1 MKTISRIAYSNDKKN
16 KTRSILIMM
25 SICLTTML
33 LVIISTVG
41 NGVIHL
47 QKSQAA
53 GSYGSNYGLFIAADG
68 TQLKEVERRAEISDI
83 GIMCTEGILKGN
95 ENGGFVSADETVR
108 KMLAADGTQLKEV
121 ERRAEISDI
130 GIMCTE
136 GILKGNEN
144 GGFVSADETVR
155 KMLPYNQEYV
165 LKEGTYPEKAQ
176 EIAAGRAFFDAVG
189 YHDVKVG
196 DTVTLEYRSGMQS
209 EYAPVEFTVSG
220 ILYDRDEYTI
230 EASYVVF
237 GSQDFYNERVAEGDR
252 QYNIY
257 FTLSDSANVSM
268 NNVAPVIKE
277 MASYVVFGSQD
288 FYNERVAEGDRQYNI
303 YFTLSD
309 SANVSMNNVAPV
321 IKEIADSCGIDQ
333 KNVII
338 NDLYLQWVLQP
349 SYEMIVVCGT
359 LILGIVLF
367 SVVVI
372 YNIFQVGIA
381 QKVQEYGKIKALGA
395 TRKQMKQLIFRE
407 GILLAVPSIPL
418 GLLFGFLI
426 AKVSFNWLVEQGNLV
441 SSGIKNHQV
450 PLFSLTIMLICI
462 FVSFLTVVLALRK
475 PMKIVSRISPIE
487 ATRYLDGSKTQKQ
500 GRRKGRKDVT
510 VFSMAMANVTGNPKR
525 TIATISPIEAT
536 RYLDGSKTQKQGRRK
551 GRKDV
556 TVFSMAMANVTG
568 NPKRTI
574 ATILTMGLSCVLF
587 VIISNYVGNIDTEQD
602 VTVFSMAM
610 ANVTG
615 NPKRTIATI
624 LTMGLSCV
632 LFVIISNY
640 VGNIDTEHEAR
651 IAINHGQFELQLD
664 YSQNYDE
671 AYSENNL
678 DTILQ
683 NNPLND
689 SLIKEI
695 KSIPGV
701 TDVLTREIVSADLN
715 GTKFPVA
722 IVNQE
727 DFEMMRGDGDIGS
740 MDYAQAVKN
749 GDVFFGWSMWMEADG
764 YSAGAPITFNFDNG
778 SGTYTYHGKIAGS
791 FVSADTY
798 LVIPE
803 EVYRSVNP
811 KGTSY
816 GYLWVDCAKKDVAS
830 VEQSLND
837 LLSDTSHIKL
847 NTYHAE
853 LQTAEYAS
861 RMMKLGCYLFMA
873 IVGLIGFMNLANTM
887 IINIT
892 TKKQEYGVLQAVGMT
907 NKQLNLS
914 LQIQGLIFTVGTICV
929 ALAAGLPLGY
939 ALFSYAKHNGIFGM
953 NVYHVPLIP
962 ILVMILLVG
971 ILQIVLSCVLS
982 SNLKKETLVERIR
995 YQG

>member
-1 MKTISRIAYSNDKKN
+1 MKTISRIAYSNDKRN
-16 KTRSILIMM
+16 RTRSILIMM
-25 SICLTTML
+25 AICLTTML

-41 NGVIHL
+41 NGVIRL

-53 GSYGSNYGLFIAADG
+53 SSYGSNYGLFI
-68 TQLKEVERRAEISDI
+68 
-83 GIMCTEGILKGN
+83 
-95 ENGGFVSADETVR
+95 
-108 KMLAADGTQLKEV
+108 AADGTQLKEV

-165 LKEGTYPEKAQ
+165 LKEGTYPEKSQ
-176 EIAAGRAFFDAVG
+176 EIAAGRAFFDAEG

-237 GSQDFYNERVAEGDR
+237 GSQDFYNER
-252 QYNIY
+252 I
-257 FTLSDSANVSM
+257 
-268 NNVAPVIKE
+268 
-277 MASYVVFGSQD
+277 
-288 FYNERVAEGDRQYNI
+288 AEGDRQYNI

-349 SYEMIVVCGT
+349 SYEMIVLCGT

-487 ATRYLDGSKTQKQ
+487 AIRYLDGSKTQKQ
-500 GRRKGRKDVT
+500 GRRKGRK
-510 VFSMAMANVTGNPKR
+510 
-525 TIATISPIEAT
+525 
-536 RYLDGSKTQKQGRRK
+536 
-551 GRKDV
+551 
-556 TVFSMAMANVTG
+556 
-568 NPKRTI
+568 
-574 ATILTMGLSCVLF
+574 
-587 VIISNYVGNIDTEQD
+587 D

-664 YSQNYDE
+664 YSAEYDE
-671 AYSENNL
+671 RYPENNL
-678 DTILQ
+678 DTILTDD
-683 NNPLND
+683 PLND
-689 SLIKEI
+689 SLIEEI

-701 TDVLTREIVSADLN
+701 TDVMTREIVYVNLN
-715 GTKFPVA
+715 GTRYPA
-722 IVNQE
+722 DIVSKN
-727 DFEMMRGDGDIGS
+727 DFDFMRQDGDIGS
-740 MDYAQAVKN
+740 MDYDQAVKN
-749 GDVFFGWSMWMEADG
+749 GEIFFGWSTWMEQDG
-764 YSAGAPITFNFDNG
+764 YAPGESIAFDFENG
-778 SGTYTYHGKIAGS
+778 SGTYTYQGKIAGS

-803 EVYRSVNP
+803 GVYRSMNP
-811 KGTSY
+811 RGTAY
-816 GYLWVDCAKKDVAS
+816 GYLWVDCDKKDVAF
-830 VEQSLND
+830 VEQNLNT
-837 LLSDTSHIKL
+837 LISNTSHIKMD
-847 NTYHAE
+847 TYHAQ
-853 LQTAEYAS
+853 LQSAEFSA
-861 RMMKLGCYLFMA
+861 RTMKLGCYLFMA
-873 IVGLIGFMNLANTM
+873 VVGFIGFMNMANTM
-887 IINIT
+887 IMNIT

-907 NKQLNLS
+907 NKQLNLC
-914 LQIQGLIFTVGTICV
+914 LQLQGLIFTVGTICV
-929 ALAAGLPLGY
+929 ALVVGLPLGY
-939 ALFSYAKHNGIFGM
+939 VLFAYAKHNGIFGM
-953 NVYHVPLIP
+953 NVYHVPITP
-962 ILVMILLVG
+962 ILAMILLVSL
-971 ILQIVLSCVLS
+971 LQIVLSCVLS

>member
-1 MKTISRIAYSNDKKN
+1 
-16 KTRSILIMM
+16 MM
-25 SICLTTML
+25 AICLTTML

-53 GSYGSNYGLFIAADG
+53 GSYGSNYGLFVSADG
-68 TQLKEVERRAEISDI
+68 SQLKEVNRRAEIDAT
-83 GIMCTEGILKGN
+83 GTMCTEGIIKGN
-95 ENGGFVSADETVR
+95 EKGGFVCMDET
-108 KMLAADGTQLKEV
+108 A
-121 ERRAEISDI
+121 
-130 GIMCTE
+130 
-136 GILKGNEN
+136 
-144 GGFVSADETVR
+144 R
-155 KMLPYNQEYV
+155 KMLPYNKEYE
-165 LKEGTYPEKAQ
+165 LKEGKYPEKMQ
-176 EIAAGRAFFDAVG
+176 EIAAGRAFFRAMG
-189 YHDVKVG
+189 YGDVKIG
-196 DTVTLEYRSGMQS
+196 DTVTLDYRAGMQS
-209 EYAPVEFTVSG
+209 EYKPEEFVVSG

-230 EASYVVF
+230 E
-237 GSQDFYNERVAEGDR
+237 
-252 QYNIY
+252 
-257 FTLSDSANVSM
+257 
-268 NNVAPVIKE
+268 
-277 MASYVVFGSQD
+277 ASYVVFGSQD

-525 TIATISPIEAT
+525 TIATI
-536 RYLDGSKTQKQGRRK
+536 
-551 GRKDV
+551 
-556 TVFSMAMANVTG
+556 
-568 NPKRTI
+568 
-574 ATILTMGLSCVLF
+574 
-587 VIISNYVGNIDTEQD
+587 
-602 VTVFSMAM
+602 
-610 ANVTG
+610 
-615 NPKRTIATI
+615 

-671 AYSENNL
+671 AYPENNL
-678 DTILQ
+678 DTILTD
-683 NNPLND
+683 NPLND
-689 SLIKEI
+689 SLIEEI

-701 TDVLTREIVSADLN
+701 TDVMTREIVSVNLN
-715 GTKFPVA
+715 GTRFPA
-722 IVNQE
+722 DIVSKN
-727 DFEMMRGDGDIGS
+727 DFDFMRQDGDIGS
-740 MDYAQAVKN
+740 MDYDQAVKN
-749 GDVFFGWSMWMEADG
+749 GEIFFGWSTWMEQDG
-764 YSAGAPITFNFDNG
+764 YAPGESIAFDFENG
-778 SGTYTYHGKIAGS
+778 SETYTYQGKIAGS

-803 EVYRSVNP
+803 GVYRSMNP
-811 KGTSY
+811 RGTAY
-816 GYLWVDCAKKDVAS
+816 GYLWVDCDKKDVAS
-830 VEQSLND
+830 VEQNLNT
-837 LLSDTSHIKL
+837 LISNTSHIKMD
-847 NTYHAE
+847 TYHAQ
-853 LQTAEYAS
+853 LQSAEFAS
-861 RMMKLGCYLFMA
+861 SMMKLGCYLFMA

-907 NKQLNLS
+907 NKQLNLC

>member
-1 MKTISRIAYSNDKKN
+1 MKTISRIAYSNDKRN
-16 KTRSILIMM
+16 RTRSILIMM
-25 SICLTTML
+25 AICLTTML

-41 NGVIHL
+41 NGVIRL

-53 GSYGSNYGLFIAADG
+53 SSYGSNYGLFIA
-68 TQLKEVERRAEISDI
+68 T
-83 GIMCTEGILKGN
+83 
-95 ENGGFVSADETVR
+95 
-108 KMLAADGTQLKEV
+108 DGTQLKEV

-165 LKEGTYPEKAQ
+165 LKEGTYPEKVQ

-196 DTVTLEYRSGMQS
+196 DTVTLGYRSGMQS
-209 EYAPVEFTVSG
+209 EYAPVEFIVSG

-230 EASYVVF
+230 
-237 GSQDFYNERVAEGDR
+237 N
-252 QYNIY
+252 
-257 FTLSDSANVSM
+257 
-268 NNVAPVIKE
+268 
-277 MASYVVFGSQD
+277 ASYVVFGSQD

-525 TIATISPIEAT
+525 TIATI
-536 RYLDGSKTQKQGRRK
+536 
-551 GRKDV
+551 
-556 TVFSMAMANVTG
+556 
-568 NPKRTI
+568 
-574 ATILTMGLSCVLF
+574 
-587 VIISNYVGNIDTEQD
+587 
-602 VTVFSMAM
+602 
-610 ANVTG
+610 
-615 NPKRTIATI
+615 

-689 SLIKEI
+689 SMIEEI

-701 TDVLTREIVSADLN
+701 TDVMTREIVYVNLN
-715 GTKFPVA
+715 GTRYPA
-722 IVNQE
+722 DIVSKN
-727 DFEMMRGDGDIGS
+727 DFDFMRQDGDIGS
-740 MDYAQAVKN
+740 MDYDQAVKN
-749 GDVFFGWSMWMEADG
+749 GEIFFGWSAWMEQDG
-764 YSAGAPITFNFDNG
+764 YAPGESIAFDFENG
-778 SGTYTYHGKIAGS
+778 SETCTYQGKIAGS

-803 EVYRSVNP
+803 GVYRSMNP
-811 KGTSY
+811 RGTAY
-816 GYLWVDCAKKDVAS
+816 GYLWVDCDKKDVAS
-830 VEQSLND
+830 VEQSLNT
-837 LLSDTSHIKL
+837 LISNTSHIKMD
-847 NTYHAE
+847 TYHAQ
-853 LQTAEYAS
+853 LQSAEYAS

-907 NKQLNLS
+907 NKQLNLC

>member
-1 MKTISRIAYSNDKKN
+1 MKTISRIAYSNDKRN
-16 KTRSILIMM
+16 RTRSILIMM
-25 SICLTTML
+25 AICLTTML

-53 GSYGSNYGLFIAADG
+53 SSYGSNYGLFIAADG

-95 ENGGFVSADETVR
+95 ENGGFVCMDKTA
-108 KMLAADGTQLKEV
+108 
-121 ERRAEISDI
+121 
-130 GIMCTE
+130 
-136 GILKGNEN
+136 
-144 GGFVSADETVR
+144 R
-155 KMLPYNQEYV
+155 KMLPYNKEYE
-165 LKEGTYPEKAQ
+165 LKEGKYPEKMQ
-176 EIAAGRAFFDAVG
+176 EIASGRAFFRAMG
-189 YHDVKVG
+189 YGDVKIG
-196 DTVTLEYRSGMQS
+196 DTVTLDYRAGMQS
-209 EYAPVEFTVSG
+209 EYKPEEFVVSG

-230 EASYVVF
+230 E
-237 GSQDFYNERVAEGDR
+237 
-252 QYNIY
+252 
-257 FTLSDSANVSM
+257 
-268 NNVAPVIKE
+268 
-277 MASYVVFGSQD
+277 ASYVVFGSQD

-525 TIATISPIEAT
+525 TIATI
-536 RYLDGSKTQKQGRRK
+536 
-551 GRKDV
+551 
-556 TVFSMAMANVTG
+556 
-568 NPKRTI
+568 
-574 ATILTMGLSCVLF
+574 LTMGLSCVLF
-587 VIISNYVGNIDTEQD
+587 VT
-602 VTVFSMAM
+602 
-610 ANVTG
+610 
-615 NPKRTIATI
+615 
-624 LTMGLSCV
+624 
-632 LFVIISNY
+632 ISNY

-651 IAINHGQFELQLD
+651 LSVNHGQFELQLD
-664 YSQNYDE
+664 YSSEYDE
-671 AYSENNL
+671 RYPENNL
-678 DTILQ
+678 DTILTD
-683 NNPLND
+683 NPLND
-689 SLIKEI
+689 SLIEEI

-701 TDVLTREIVSADLN
+701 TDVMTREIVSVNLN
-715 GTKFPVA
+715 GTRFPAAV
-722 IVNQE
+722 VSKK
-727 DFEMMRGDGDIGS
+727 DFDFMRQDGDIGS
-740 MDYAQAVKN
+740 MDYDQAVKN
-749 GDVFFGWSMWMEADG
+749 GDIFFGWSAWMEQDG
-764 YSAGAPITFNFDNG
+764 YAPGESIAFDFENG
-778 SGTYTYHGKIAGS
+778 SETYTYQGKIAGS

-803 EVYRSVNP
+803 GVYRSMNP
-811 KGTSY
+811 RGTAY
-816 GYLWVDCAKKDVAS
+816 GYLWVDCDKKDVAS
-830 VEQSLND
+830 VEQSLNT
-837 LLSDTSHIKL
+837 LISNTSHIKMD
-847 NTYHAE
+847 TYHAQ
-853 LQTAEYAS
+853 LQSAEYAS

-907 NKQLNLS
+907 NKQLNLC

>member
-1 MKTISRIAYSNDKKN
+1 MKTISRIAYSNDKRN
-16 KTRSILIMM
+16 RTRSILIMM
-25 SICLTTML
+25 AICLTTML

-53 GSYGSNYGLFIAADG
+53 GSYGSNYGLFVSADG
-68 TQLKEVERRAEISDI
+68 SQLKEVNRHAEIDAT
-83 GIMCTEGILKGN
+83 GTMCTEGIIKGN
-95 ENGGFVSADETVR
+95 EKGGFVCMDET
-108 KMLAADGTQLKEV
+108 A
-121 ERRAEISDI
+121 
-130 GIMCTE
+130 
-136 GILKGNEN
+136 
-144 GGFVSADETVR
+144 R
-155 KMLPYNQEYV
+155 KMLPYNKEYE
-165 LKEGTYPEKAQ
+165 LKEGKYPEKMQ
-176 EIAAGRAFFDAVG
+176 EIAAGRAFFRAMG
-189 YHDVKVG
+189 YGDVKIG
-196 DTVTLEYRSGMQS
+196 DTVTLDYRAGMQS
-209 EYAPVEFTVSG
+209 EYKPEEFIVSG

-230 EASYVVF
+230 E
-237 GSQDFYNERVAEGDR
+237 
-252 QYNIY
+252 
-257 FTLSDSANVSM
+257 
-268 NNVAPVIKE
+268 
-277 MASYVVFGSQD
+277 ASYVVFGSQD

-500 GRRKGRKDVT
+500 
-510 VFSMAMANVTGNPKR
+510 S
-525 TIATISPIEAT
+525 
-536 RYLDGSKTQKQGRRK
+536 RRK

-574 ATILTMGLSCVLF
+574 ATILTMGLC
-587 VIISNYVGNIDTEQD
+587 
-602 VTVFSMAM
+602 
-610 ANVTG
+610 
-615 NPKRTIATI
+615 
-624 LTMGLSCV
+624 CV

-640 VGNIDTEHEAR
+640 VGNIDTEHEVR

-689 SLIKEI
+689 SMIEEI

-701 TDVLTREIVSADLN
+701 TDVMTREIVSVNLN
-715 GTKFPVA
+715 GTRYPA
-722 IVNQE
+722 DIVSKN
-727 DFEMMRGDGDIGS
+727 DFDFMRQDGDIGS
-740 MDYAQAVKN
+740 MDYDQAVKN
-749 GDVFFGWSMWMEADG
+749 GEIFFGWSEWMEQDG
-764 YSAGAPITFNFDNG
+764 YAPGESIAFDFENG
-778 SGTYTYHGKIAGS
+778 SETYTYQGKIAGS

-803 EVYRSVNP
+803 GVYRSINP
-811 KGTSY
+811 RGTAY
-816 GYLWVDCAKKDVAS
+816 GYLWVDCDKKDVAS
-830 VEQSLND
+830 VEQSLNT
-837 LLSDTSHIKL
+837 LISNTSHIKMD
-847 NTYHAE
+847 TYHAQ
-853 LQTAEYAS
+853 LQSAEYAS

-914 LQIQGLIFTVGTICV
+914 LQIQGLIFTIGTICV

>member
-1 MKTISRIAYSNDKKN
+1 MKTISRIGYSNDKRN
-16 KTRSILIMM
+16 RTRSILIMM
-25 SICLTTML
+25 AICLTTML

-53 GSYGSNYGLFIAADG
+53 SSYGSNYGLLIAADG

-95 ENGGFVSADETVR
+95 ENGGFVCMDKTA
-108 KMLAADGTQLKEV
+108 
-121 ERRAEISDI
+121 
-130 GIMCTE
+130 
-136 GILKGNEN
+136 
-144 GGFVSADETVR
+144 R
-155 KMLPYNQEYV
+155 KMLPYNKEYE
-165 LKEGTYPEKAQ
+165 LKEGKYPEKMQ
-176 EIAAGRAFFDAVG
+176 EIAAGRAFFRAMG
-189 YHDVKVG
+189 YGDVKIG
-196 DTVTLEYRSGMQS
+196 DTVTLDYRAGMQS
-209 EYAPVEFTVSG
+209 EYKLEEFVVSG

-230 EASYVVF
+230 E
-237 GSQDFYNERVAEGDR
+237 
-252 QYNIY
+252 
-257 FTLSDSANVSM
+257 
-268 NNVAPVIKE
+268 
-277 MASYVVFGSQD
+277 ASYVVFGSQD

-359 LILGIVLF
+359 LVLGIVLF

-450 PLFSLTIMLICI
+450 PLFSLTIMFICI

-525 TIATISPIEAT
+525 TIATI
-536 RYLDGSKTQKQGRRK
+536 
-551 GRKDV
+551 
-556 TVFSMAMANVTG
+556 
-568 NPKRTI
+568 
-574 ATILTMGLSCVLF
+574 
-587 VIISNYVGNIDTEQD
+587 
-602 VTVFSMAM
+602 
-610 ANVTG
+610 
-615 NPKRTIATI
+615 

-671 AYSENNL
+671 TYPENNL
-678 DTILQ
+678 DTILTD
-683 NNPLND
+683 NPLND
-689 SLIKEI
+689 LLIEEI

-701 TDVLTREIVSADLN
+701 TDVMTREIVSVNLN
-715 GTKFPVA
+715 GTRFPAAV
-722 IVNQE
+722 VSKK
-727 DFEMMRGDGDIGS
+727 DFDFMRQDGDIGS
-740 MDYAQAVKN
+740 MDYDQAVKN
-749 GDVFFGWSMWMEADG
+749 GDIFFGWSAWMEQDG
-764 YSAGAPITFNFDNG
+764 YAPGESIAFDFENG
-778 SGTYTYHGKIAGS
+778 SETYTYQGKIAGS

-803 EVYRSVNP
+803 GVYRSMNP
-811 KGTSY
+811 RGTAY
-816 GYLWVDCAKKDVAS
+816 GYLWVDCDKKDVVS
-830 VEQSLND
+830 VEQSLNT
-837 LLSDTSHIKL
+837 LISNTSHIKMD
-847 NTYHAE
+847 TYHAQ
-853 LQTAEYAS
+853 LQSAEYAS

-907 NKQLNLS
+907 NKQLNLC

>member
-1 MKTISRIAYSNDKKN
+1 
-16 KTRSILIMM
+16 MM
-25 SICLTTML
+25 AICLTTML

-53 GSYGSNYGLFIAADG
+53 SSYGSNYGLFIAADG

-95 ENGGFVSADETVR
+95 ENGGFVCMDKTA
-108 KMLAADGTQLKEV
+108 
-121 ERRAEISDI
+121 
-130 GIMCTE
+130 
-136 GILKGNEN
+136 
-144 GGFVSADETVR
+144 R
-155 KMLPYNQEYV
+155 KMLPYNKEYE
-165 LKEGTYPEKAQ
+165 LKEGKYPEKMQ
-176 EIAAGRAFFDAVG
+176 EIAAGRAFFRAMG
-189 YHDVKVG
+189 YGDVKIG
-196 DTVTLEYRSGMQS
+196 DTVTLDYRAGMQS
-209 EYAPVEFTVSG
+209 EYKPEEFVVSG

-237 GSQDFYNERVAEGDR
+237 GSQDFYNERVTVGDR

-257 FTLSDSANVSM
+257 FA
-268 NNVAPVIKE
+268 
-277 MASYVVFGSQD
+277 
-288 FYNERVAEGDRQYNI
+288 
-303 YFTLSD
+303 LSD

-321 IKEIADSCGIDQ
+321 IKEITDSCGIDQ

-525 TIATISPIEAT
+525 TIATI
-536 RYLDGSKTQKQGRRK
+536 
-551 GRKDV
+551 
-556 TVFSMAMANVTG
+556 
-568 NPKRTI
+568 
-574 ATILTMGLSCVLF
+574 
-587 VIISNYVGNIDTEQD
+587 
-602 VTVFSMAM
+602 
-610 ANVTG
+610 
-615 NPKRTIATI
+615 

-671 AYSENNL
+671 AYPENNL
-678 DTILQ
+678 DTILTD
-683 NNPLND
+683 NPLND
-689 SLIKEI
+689 SLIEEI

-701 TDVLTREIVSADLN
+701 TDVMTREIVSVNLN
-715 GTKFPVA
+715 GTRFPAAV
-722 IVNQE
+722 VNKK
-727 DFEMMRGDGDIGS
+727 DFDFMRQDGDIGS
-740 MDYAQAVKN
+740 MDYDQAVKN
-749 GDVFFGWSMWMEADG
+749 GDIFFGWSAWMEQDG
-764 YSAGAPITFNFDNG
+764 YAPGESIAFDFENG
-778 SGTYTYHGKIAGS
+778 SETYTYQGKIAGS

-803 EVYRSVNP
+803 GVYRSMNP
-811 KGTSY
+811 RGTAY
-816 GYLWVDCAKKDVAS
+816 GYLWVDCDKKDVAS
-830 VEQSLND
+830 VEQSLNT
-837 LLSDTSHIKL
+837 LISNTSHIKMD
-847 NTYHAE
+847 TYHAQ
-853 LQTAEYAS
+853 LQSAEYAS

-907 NKQLNLS
+907 NKQLNLC

>member
-1 MKTISRIAYSNDKKN
+1 
-16 KTRSILIMM
+16 MM
-25 SICLTTML
+25 AICLTTML

-53 GSYGSNYGLFIAADG
+53 GSYGSNYGLFVSADG
-68 TQLKEVERRAEISDI
+68 SQLKEVNRRAEIDAT
-83 GIMCTEGILKGN
+83 GTMCTEGIIKGN
-95 ENGGFVSADETVR
+95 EKGGFVCMDET
-108 KMLAADGTQLKEV
+108 A
-121 ERRAEISDI
+121 
-130 GIMCTE
+130 
-136 GILKGNEN
+136 
-144 GGFVSADETVR
+144 R
-155 KMLPYNQEYV
+155 KMLPYNKEYE
-165 LKEGTYPEKAQ
+165 LKEGKYPEKMQ
-176 EIAAGRAFFDAVG
+176 EIAAGRAFFSEMG
-189 YHDVKVG
+189 YDDVKVG
-196 DTVTLEYRSGMQS
+196 DTVTLDYRAGMQS
-209 EYAPVEFTVSG
+209 EYKPEEFVVSG

-230 EASYVVF
+230 EASYVAF
-237 GSQDFYNERVAEGDR
+237 GSQEFYDEHVAENDR

-257 FTLSDSANVSM
+257 FTLNDSANVSM
-268 NNVAPVIKE
+268 NNIDSVIK
-277 MASYVVFGSQD
+277 Q
-288 FYNERVAEGDRQYNI
+288 
-303 YFTLSD
+303 
-309 SANVSMNNVAPV
+309 
-321 IKEIADSCGIDQ
+321 IAAACGIEE
-333 KNVII
+333 KNVIV

-349 SYEMIVVCGT
+349 SYETIAVCGV
-359 LILGIVLF
+359 LILAIVLF

-381 QKVQEYGKIKALGA
+381 NKIHEYGKIKALGA
-395 TRKQMKQLIFRE
+395 TKKQMKQLIFRE
-407 GILLAVPSIPL
+407 GIFLTFFSIPV

-426 AKVSFNWLVEQGNLV
+426 AKCGFNWLVEQGNLV
-441 SSGIKNHQV
+441 STGTGSMGVQNQQV

-525 TIATISPIEAT
+525 TIATI
-536 RYLDGSKTQKQGRRK
+536 
-551 GRKDV
+551 
-556 TVFSMAMANVTG
+556 
-568 NPKRTI
+568 
-574 ATILTMGLSCVLF
+574 
-587 VIISNYVGNIDTEQD
+587 
-602 VTVFSMAM
+602 
-610 ANVTG
+610 
-615 NPKRTIATI
+615 

-671 AYSENNL
+671 AYPENNL

-683 NNPLND
+683 NNPLDD

-803 EVYRSVNP
+803 EIYRSMNP
-811 KGTSY
+811 RGTAY
-816 GYLWVDCAKKDVAS
+816 GYLWVDCDKKDVAS
-830 VEQSLND
+830 VEQSLNT
-837 LLSDTSHIKL
+837 LISNTSHIKMD
-847 NTYHAE
+847 TYHAQ
-853 LQTAEYAS
+853 LQSAEYAS

>member
-41 NGVIHL
+41 NGMIRL

-53 GSYGSNYGLFIAADG
+53 GSYGSNYGLFVAADAS
-68 TQLKEVERRAEISDI
+68 QLKEVSRRAEIDAI
-83 GIMCTEGILKGN
+83 GIMCTEGIIKGN
-95 ENGGFVSADETVR
+95 ENGGFVCMDET
-108 KMLAADGTQLKEV
+108 A
-121 ERRAEISDI
+121 
-130 GIMCTE
+130 
-136 GILKGNEN
+136 
-144 GGFVSADETVR
+144 R
-155 KMLPYNQEYV
+155 KMLPYNKEYE
-165 LKEGTYPEKAQ
+165 LKEGKYPVGTQ
-176 EIAAGRAFFDAVG
+176 EIAAGRAFFSEMG
-189 YHDVKVG
+189 YDDVKVG
-196 DTVTLEYRSGMQS
+196 DTVTLDYRAGMQS
-209 EYAPVEFTVSG
+209 EYKPEEFVVSG

-230 EASYVVF
+230 E
-237 GSQDFYNERVAEGDR
+237 
-252 QYNIY
+252 
-257 FTLSDSANVSM
+257 
-268 NNVAPVIKE
+268 
-277 MASYVVFGSQD
+277 ASYVVFGSQD

-441 SSGIKNHQV
+441 SPGIKNHQV

-525 TIATISPIEAT
+525 TIATI
-536 RYLDGSKTQKQGRRK
+536 
-551 GRKDV
+551 
-556 TVFSMAMANVTG
+556 
-568 NPKRTI
+568 
-574 ATILTMGLSCVLF
+574 
-587 VIISNYVGNIDTEQD
+587 
-602 VTVFSMAM
+602 
-610 ANVTG
+610 
-615 NPKRTIATI
+615 

-664 YSQNYDE
+664 YSRNYDE
-671 AYSENNL
+671 AYPENNL
-678 DTILQ
+678 DTILTD
-683 NNPLND
+683 NPLND
-689 SLIKEI
+689 SMIEEI

-701 TDVLTREIVSADLN
+701 TDVMTREIVSVNLN
-715 GTKFPVA
+715 GTRFPAA
-722 IVNQE
+722 IVSKN
-727 DFEMMRGDGDIGS
+727 DFDFMRQDGDIGS
-740 MDYAQAVKN
+740 MDYDQAVKN
-749 GDVFFGWSMWMEADG
+749 GEIFFGWSAWMEQDG
-764 YSAGAPITFNFDNG
+764 YAPGESIAFDFENG
-778 SGTYTYHGKIAGS
+778 SGTYTYQGKIAGS

-803 EVYRSVNP
+803 GVYRSMNP
-811 KGTSY
+811 RGTAY
-816 GYLWVDCAKKDVAS
+816 GYLWVDCDKKDVAS
-830 VEQSLND
+830 VEQSLNT
-837 LLSDTSHIKL
+837 LISNTSHIKMD
-847 NTYHAE
+847 TYHAQ
-853 LQTAEYAS
+853 LQSAEYAS

>member
-1 MKTISRIAYSNDKKN
+1 MKTISRIAYSNDKRN
-16 KTRSILIMM
+16 RTRSILIMM
-25 SICLTTML
+25 AICLTTML

-41 NGVIHL
+41 NGVIRL

-53 GSYGSNYGLFIAADG
+53 SSYGSNYGLFIAADG

-95 ENGGFVSADETVR
+95 ENGGFVCMDKTA
-108 KMLAADGTQLKEV
+108 
-121 ERRAEISDI
+121 
-130 GIMCTE
+130 
-136 GILKGNEN
+136 
-144 GGFVSADETVR
+144 R
-155 KMLPYNQEYV
+155 KMLPYNKEYE
-165 LKEGTYPEKAQ
+165 LKEGKYPEKMQ
-176 EIAAGRAFFDAVG
+176 EIAAGRAFFRAMG
-189 YHDVKVG
+189 YGDVKIG
-196 DTVTLEYRSGMQS
+196 DTVTLDYRAGMQS
-209 EYAPVEFTVSG
+209 EYKPEEFVVSG

-257 FTLSDSANVSM
+257 FTLD
-268 NNVAPVIKE
+268 
-277 MASYVVFGSQD
+277 
-288 FYNERVAEGDRQYNI
+288 
-303 YFTLSD
+303 D

-349 SYEMIVVCGT
+349 SYEMIMVCGT

-525 TIATISPIEAT
+525 TIATI
-536 RYLDGSKTQKQGRRK
+536 
-551 GRKDV
+551 
-556 TVFSMAMANVTG
+556 
-568 NPKRTI
+568 
-574 ATILTMGLSCVLF
+574 
-587 VIISNYVGNIDTEQD
+587 
-602 VTVFSMAM
+602 
-610 ANVTG
+610 
-615 NPKRTIATI
+615 

-671 AYSENNL
+671 AYPENNL
-678 DTILQ
+678 DTILTD
-683 NNPLND
+683 NPLND
-689 SLIKEI
+689 SLIEEI

-701 TDVLTREIVSADLN
+701 TDVMTREIVSVNLN
-715 GTKFPVA
+715 GTRFPAAV
-722 IVNQE
+722 VSKK
-727 DFEMMRGDGDIGS
+727 DFDFMRQDGDIGS
-740 MDYAQAVKN
+740 MDYDQAVKN
-749 GDVFFGWSMWMEADG
+749 GDIFFGWSAWMEQDG
-764 YSAGAPITFNFDNG
+764 YAPGESIVFDFKNG
-778 SGTYTYHGKIAGS
+778 SETYTYQGKIAGS

-803 EVYRSVNP
+803 GVYRSMNP
-811 KGTSY
+811 RGTAY
-816 GYLWVDCAKKDVAS
+816 GYLWVDCDKKDVAS
-830 VEQSLND
+830 VEQSLNT
-837 LLSDTSHIKL
+837 LISNTSHIKMD
-847 NTYHAE
+847 TYHAQ
-853 LQTAEYAS
+853 LQSAEYAS

-907 NKQLNLS
+907 NKQLNLC

>member
-1 MKTISRIAYSNDKKN
+1 MKTISRIAYSNDKRN
-16 KTRSILIMM
+16 RTRSILIMM
-25 SICLTTML
+25 AICLTTML

-53 GSYGSNYGLFIAADG
+53 GSYGSNYGLFVSADG
-68 TQLKEVERRAEISDI
+68 SQLKEVNRRAEIDAT
-83 GIMCTEGILKGN
+83 GTMCTEGIIKGN
-95 ENGGFVSADETVR
+95 EKGGFVCMDET
-108 KMLAADGTQLKEV
+108 A
-121 ERRAEISDI
+121 
-130 GIMCTE
+130 
-136 GILKGNEN
+136 
-144 GGFVSADETVR
+144 R
-155 KMLPYNQEYV
+155 KMLPYNKEYE
-165 LKEGTYPEKAQ
+165 LKEGKYPEKMQ
-176 EIAAGRAFFDAVG
+176 EIAAGRAFFRAMG
-189 YHDVKVG
+189 YGDVKIG
-196 DTVTLEYRSGMQS
+196 DTVTLDYRAGMQS
-209 EYAPVEFTVSG
+209 EYKPEEFVVSG

-230 EASYVVF
+230 EASYVAF
-237 GSQDFYNERVAEGDR
+237 GSQEFYDEHVAE
-252 QYNIY
+252 N
-257 FTLSDSANVSM
+257 
-268 NNVAPVIKE
+268 
-277 MASYVVFGSQD
+277 
-288 FYNERVAEGDRQYNI
+288 DRQYNI

-500 GRRKGRKDVT
+500 GRRKGKKDVT
-510 VFSMAMANVTGNPKR
+510 VF
-525 TIATISPIEAT
+525 
-536 RYLDGSKTQKQGRRK
+536 Y
-551 GRKDV
+551 
-556 TVFSMAMANVTG
+556 
-568 NPKRTI
+568 
-574 ATILTMGLSCVLF
+574 
-587 VIISNYVGNIDTEQD
+587 
-602 VTVFSMAM
+602 MAM

-671 AYSENNL
+671 AYPENNL
-678 DTILQ
+678 DTILTD
-683 NNPLND
+683 NPLND
-689 SLIKEI
+689 SMIEEI

-701 TDVLTREIVSADLN
+701 TDVMTREIVSVNLN
-715 GTKFPVA
+715 GTRFPA
-722 IVNQE
+722 DIVSKN
-727 DFEMMRGDGDIGS
+727 DFDFMRQDGDIGS
-740 MDYAQAVKN
+740 MDYDQAVKN
-749 GDVFFGWSMWMEADG
+749 GEIFFGWSAWMEQDG
-764 YSAGAPITFNFDNG
+764 YAPGESIVFDFENG
-778 SGTYTYHGKIAGS
+778 SETYTYQGKIAGS

-803 EVYRSVNP
+803 GVYRSMNP
-811 KGTSY
+811 RGTAY
-816 GYLWVDCAKKDVAS
+816 GYLWVDCDKKDVAS
-830 VEQSLND
+830 VEQSLNT
-837 LLSDTSHIKL
+837 LISNTSHIKMD
-847 NTYHAE
+847 TYHAQ
-853 LQTAEYAS
+853 LQSAEYAS

-887 IINIT
+887 IMNIT
-892 TKKQEYGVLQAVGMT
+892 TKKQEYGILQAVGMT
-907 NKQLNLS
+907 NKQLKLC
-914 LQIQGLIFTVGTICV
+914 LQLQGLIFTVGTICV
-929 ALAAGLPLGY
+929 ALIIGLPLGY

-953 NVYHVPLIP
+953 NVYHVPITP
-962 ILVMILLVG
+962 ILAMILLVSL
-971 ILQIVLSCVLS
+971 LQIVLSCVLS

>member
-1 MKTISRIAYSNDKKN
+1 MNTINRIAYSNDKRN
-16 KTRSILIMM
+16 RTRSILIMM
-25 SICLTTML
+25 AICMTTML

-41 NGVIHL
+41 NGVIRL

-53 GSYGSNYGLFIAADG
+53 SSYGSNYGLFIAADG

-95 ENGGFVSADETVR
+95 ENGS
-108 KMLAADGTQLKEV
+108 
-121 ERRAEISDI
+121 
-130 GIMCTE
+130 
-136 GILKGNEN
+136 
-144 GGFVSADETVR
+144 FVSADETVR

-165 LKEGTYPEKAQ
+165 LKEGTYPEKSQ
-176 EIAAGRAFFDAVG
+176 EIAAGRAFFDAEG

-230 EASYVVF
+230 DASYVVF
-237 GSQDFYNERVAEGDR
+237 GSQDFY
-252 QYNIY
+252 
-257 FTLSDSANVSM
+257 S
-268 NNVAPVIKE
+268 
-277 MASYVVFGSQD
+277 
-288 FYNERVAEGDRQYNI
+288 ERVAEGDRQYNI

-441 SSGIKNHQV
+441 SPGIKNHQV
-450 PLFSLTIMLICI
+450 PLFSLTIILICI

-487 ATRYLDGSKTQKQ
+487 ATRY
-500 GRRKGRKDVT
+500 
-510 VFSMAMANVTGNPKR
+510 
-525 TIATISPIEAT
+525 I
-536 RYLDGSKTQKQGRRK
+536 DGSKTQKQGRRK

-587 VIISNYVGNIDTEQD
+587 VIISNYVGNIDTE
-602 VTVFSMAM
+602 
-610 ANVTG
+610 
-615 NPKRTIATI
+615 
-624 LTMGLSCV
+624 
-632 LFVIISNY
+632 
-640 VGNIDTEHEAR
+640 HEAR
-651 IAINHGQFELQLD
+651 LSVNHGQFELQLD
-664 YSQNYDE
+664 YSAEYDE
-671 AYSENNL
+671 RYPENNL
-678 DTILQ
+678 DTILTDD
-683 NNPLND
+683 PLND
-689 SLIKEI
+689 SLIEEI

-701 TDVLTREIVSADLN
+701 TDVMTREIVYVNLN
-715 GTKFPVA
+715 GTRYPA
-722 IVNQE
+722 DIVSKN
-727 DFEMMRGDGDIGS
+727 DFDFMRLDGDIGS
-740 MDYAQAVKN
+740 MDYDQAVKN
-749 GDVFFGWSMWMEADG
+749 GEIFFGWSTWMEQDG
-764 YSAGAPITFNFDNG
+764 YAPGESIAFDFENG
-778 SGTYTYHGKIAGS
+778 SGTYTYQGKIAGS

-803 EVYRSVNP
+803 GVYRSMNP
-811 KGTSY
+811 RGTAY
-816 GYLWVDCAKKDVAS
+816 GYLWVDCDKKDVAS
-830 VEQSLND
+830 VEQNLNT
-837 LLSDTSHIKL
+837 LISNTSHIKMD
-847 NTYHAE
+847 TYHAQ
-853 LQTAEYAS
+853 LQSAEFSA
-861 RMMKLGCYLFMA
+861 RTMKLGCYLFMA
-873 IVGLIGFMNLANTM
+873 VVGFIGFMNMANTM
-887 IINIT
+887 IMNIT
-892 TKKQEYGVLQAVGMT
+892 TKKKEYGVLQAVGMT
-907 NKQLNLS
+907 NKQLNLC
-914 LQIQGLIFTVGTICV
+914 LQLQGLIFTVGTICV
-929 ALAAGLPLGY
+929 ALVVGLPLGY
-939 ALFSYAKHNGIFGM
+939 VLFAYAKHNGIFGM
-953 NVYHVPLIP
+953 NVYHVPITP
-962 ILVMILLVG
+962 ILAVILLVSL
-971 ILQIVLSCVLS
+971 LQIVLSCVLS

>member
-1 MKTISRIAYSNDKKN
+1 MRTISKIAFSNDKRN
-16 KTRSILIMM
+16 RTRSVLIMTA
-25 SICLTTML
+25 ICLTTML
-33 LVIISTVG
+33 LVIISTIG
-41 NGVIHL
+41 NGLILL
-47 QKSQAA
+47 QKDQAA
-53 GSYGSNYGLFIAADG
+53 SSYGSNYGLFI
-68 TQLKEVERRAEISDI
+68 
-83 GIMCTEGILKGN
+83 
-95 ENGGFVSADETVR
+95 
-108 KMLAADGTQLKEV
+108 AADGTQLKEV

-230 EASYVVF
+230 E
-237 GSQDFYNERVAEGDR
+237 
-252 QYNIY
+252 
-257 FTLSDSANVSM
+257 
-268 NNVAPVIKE
+268 
-277 MASYVVFGSQD
+277 ASYVVFGSQD

-500 GRRKGRKDVT
+500 GRRKGRKDV
-510 VFSMAMANVTGNPKR
+510 N
-525 TIATISPIEAT
+525 
-536 RYLDGSKTQKQGRRK
+536 
-551 GRKDV
+551 
-556 TVFSMAMANVTG
+556 
-568 NPKRTI
+568 
-574 ATILTMGLSCVLF
+574 
-587 VIISNYVGNIDTEQD
+587 
-602 VTVFSMAM
+602 VFSMAM

-722 IVNQE
+722 IVNHE

-749 GDVFFGWSMWMEADG
+749 GDVFFGWSMWMDADG

-816 GYLWVDCAKKDVAS
+816 GYLWVDCAKKDVAP
-830 VEQSLND
+830 LD
-837 LLSDTSHIKL
+837 
-847 NTYHAE
+847 
-853 LQTAEYAS
+853 
-861 RMMKLGCYLFMA
+861 
-873 IVGLIGFMNLANTM
+873 
-887 IINIT
+887 
-892 TKKQEYGVLQAVGMT
+892 TKKQIYALGFALYGLSEYHRATGDKEALEYAIYLFNDIEKYSFDPVKNGYCEALSREWGEIEDMRLSEKDANERKTMNTHLHILEPYTNLFRVWQDERLERQLRNLIDLFTDRILDMDTKHLQLFFDDDWNSKYQIVSYGHDIEASWLLHEAALVLGDKRLINRLEPIVIEIAEAASEGFLPEAGMIYETHAERAAIDADRHWWVQAETIVGYM
-907 NKQLNLS
+907 NLYQHFDDRLS
-914 LQIQGLIFTVGTICV
+914 LRRAAECWEFVKNHLIDWQGGEWFWSLCADGT
-929 ALAAGLPLGY
+929 LNRDEDKAGFWKCPY
-939 ALFSYAKHNGIFGM
+939 HNGRM
-953 NVYHVPLIP
+953 CME
-962 ILVMILLVG
+962 IL
-971 ILQIVLSCVLS
+971 
-982 SNLKKETLVERIR
+982 ERF
-995 YQG
+995 

>member
-1 MKTISRIAYSNDKKN
+1 MKTISRIAYSNDKRN
-16 KTRSILIMM
+16 RTRSILIMM
-25 SICLTTML
+25 AICLATML

-53 GSYGSNYGLFIAADG
+53 GSYGSNYGLFVSADG
-68 TQLKEVERRAEISDI
+68 SQLKEVNRRAEIDAT
-83 GIMCTEGILKGN
+83 GTMCTEGIIKGN
-95 ENGGFVSADETVR
+95 ENGGFVCMDET
-108 KMLAADGTQLKEV
+108 A
-121 ERRAEISDI
+121 
-130 GIMCTE
+130 
-136 GILKGNEN
+136 
-144 GGFVSADETVR
+144 R
-155 KMLPYNQEYV
+155 KMLPYNKEYE
-165 LKEGTYPEKAQ
+165 LKEGKYPGGTQ
-176 EIAAGRAFFDAVG
+176 EIAAGRAFFSEMG
-189 YHDVKVG
+189 YDDVKVG
-196 DTVTLEYRSGMQS
+196 DTVTLDYRAGMQS
-209 EYAPVEFTVSG
+209 EYKPEEFVVSG

-230 EASYVVF
+230 EASYVAF
-237 GSQDFYNERVAEGDR
+237 GSQEFYDEHVAENDR

-257 FTLSDSANVSM
+257 FTLNDSANVSM
-268 NNVAPVIKE
+268 NNIEPVIK
-277 MASYVVFGSQD
+277 Q
-288 FYNERVAEGDRQYNI
+288 
-303 YFTLSD
+303 
-309 SANVSMNNVAPV
+309 SAA
-321 IKEIADSCGIDQ
+321 SCGIEE
-333 KNVII
+333 KNVIV
-338 NDLYLQWVLQP
+338 NDLYLQWILQP
-349 SYEMIVVCGT
+349 SYETIAVCGI
-359 LILGIVLF
+359 LILAIVLF

-381 QKVQEYGKIKALGA
+381 NKIQEYGKIKALGA
-395 TRKQMKQLIFRE
+395 TKKQMKQLIFRE
-407 GILLAVPSIPL
+407 GIFLTIFSIPV
-418 GLLFGFLI
+418 GLLLGFLI
-426 AKVSFNWLVEQGNLV
+426 AKYGFNWLVEQGNLV
-441 SSGIKNHQV
+441 STQTGSMGVQNQQV
-450 PLFSLTIMLICI
+450 PLFSLPVMLLCI
-462 FVSFLTVVLALRK
+462 FVSFLTVALALRK

-487 ATRYLDGSKTQKQ
+487 ATRYLENAETQKK
-500 GRRKGRKDVT
+500 GKRNGRKNVT
-510 VFSMAMANVTGNPKR
+510 VFSMAMANVTGNPER
-525 TIATISPIEAT
+525 TI
-536 RYLDGSKTQKQGRRK
+536 G
-551 GRKDV
+551 
-556 TVFSMAMANVTG
+556 
-568 NPKRTI
+568 
-574 ATILTMGLSCVLF
+574 TILTMGF
-587 VIISNYVGNIDTEQD
+587 
-602 VTVFSMAM
+602 
-610 ANVTG
+610 
-615 NPKRTIATI
+615 
-624 LTMGLSCV
+624 SCV

-651 IAINHGQFELQLD
+651 LSVNHGQFELQLD

-701 TDVLTREIVSADLN
+701 TDVQTREIVSADVN